1 MNISYI
7 ILPALTDRLLIVELS
22 FHETSYLFEN
32 VSHNSC
38 WVFMSMN
45 SLLHWNVHLLSCQG
59 SQDSRQSVCVFV
71 WVCVSVGVCIH
82 KNQKLKSTS
91 LSLSVLQQ
99 NQLLYWGPPLQTVY
113 EGIRGSLTAPSNTHP
128 AWPPRLWP
136 LDTLKMRLRWKEGVL
151 RAFPR
156 DEFDHTSSKNESII
170 QNPTK
175 ARVEAVLECCA
186 SLLREALCFYCFHWA
201 WECHNND

>member
-1 MNISYI
+1 MN
-7 ILPALTDRLLIVELS
+7 P
-22 FHETSYLFEN
+22 
-32 VSHNSC
+32 
-38 WVFMSMN
+38 
-45 SLLHWNVHLLSCQG
+45 LLHWNVQPLLCQE
-59 SQDSRQSVCVFV
+59 SQDCHQCICVFV
-71 WVCVSVGVCIH
+71 CKWVCVCIH
-82 KNQKLKSTS
+82 KTQNSNPLHS
-91 LSLSVLQQ
+91 LSAFGNKISSWQKKKK

-136 LDTLKMRLRWKEGVL
+136 LDTLKMRLRWKEGIL

-156 DEFDHTSSKNESII
+156 DQFDHTSSKNESII

-175 ARVEAVLECCA
+175 ARVEAVLEFCA
-186 SLLREALCFYCFHWA
+186 SLLREALFFYCLHWA